1 MRFNLAHVFYTWAT
15 NTNIQLT
22 ISTIL
27 IRNISLSGPFET
39 LVEKFQKAIK
49 KHYEDGG
56 TSLDNAQTMKNFS
69 QKHAPALFNRIL
81 NSICQQDLKDLH
93 RQKGFLRPES
103 SHSFSHNDI
112 F

>member
-1 MRFNLAHVFYTWAT
+1 MRFNLAHVFYTAT

-56 TSLDNAQTMKNFS
+56 TSLDNTQTMKNFS

-81 NSICQQDLKDLH
+81 NSVCKILKTSID
-93 RQKGFLRPES
+93 RKDF
-103 SHSFSHNDI
+103 
-112 F
+112 